1 MTPERLAFS
10 TRITKYTKKELIS
23 LAVEQYDRICEM
35 EIRDK
40 ENSRINTEAHIS
52 YKKLESELTDLKKE
66 NLTLKAALQKE
77 IDKNLVLNRKVYGR
91 ATEKFIDS
99 LQGTNGEEHI
109 DEAETEDNE
118 QDGHP
123 SRVIDITALQGKPVH
138 AETEGDQKTSQTSG
152 SANRFCRYHGQGK
165 QAGTHNKL
173 NAAADS
179 LPQDVHYQFDPEAY
193 DEKYGEGNWRIAFWQ
208 ETKTIEKLPLS
219 YYQKVVYTPVISSG
233 LEHVLSNEQTPP
245 HLINRSLA
253 SPSLVADIFYRK
265 VFLSLP
271 NGRQERDYKI
281 SGLPLSKQTM
291 IQWTNQLTQ
300 EVLTVPYQYLST
312 LLLRLKY
319 TQNDET
325 YMQVNKDGR
334 GAGSKSFLW
343 VHCSSELLDCPPIII
358 FCYEKTRGTDHLRKF
373 FKEFSGYITCDAYA
387 AYQTFAKEHPET
399 DDVTGCMMHCR
410 RYFAIAFF
418 VHDFKNLSDQQILE
432 LPETTAILKIK
443 EIYSE
448 ENKLKGLSAE
458 DRLRERQAK
467 VRPKVDEFFR
477 YVHELAESGGVFSD
491 RMNAAITYAVN
502 QEERLRMFL
511 RDGNIP
517 IDNGH
522 VERVI
527 SSFSVGRA
535 NWKFS
540 DTIPGAESMA
550 ILYSLAETAKAN
562 NADVRLYFQ
571 YLLEKVPR
579 YQDLNGAVKDDKV
592 LETFTPWSDTYRQ
605 YEKEQKQSAA
615 ERFQMMFP
623 QPIRPKTPKKRAEK
637 IA

>member
-1 MTPERLAFS
+1 MTPERLAFNARIIEY
-10 TRITKYTKKELIS
+10 TRKELIS
-23 LAVEQYDRICEM
+23 LAVEQYDRICEL
-35 EIRDK
+35 EIREK

-52 YKKLESELTDLKKE
+52 YKKLESEVTDLKKE
-66 NLTLKAALQKE
+66 NLSLKVALQKE

-418 VHDFKNLSDQQILE
+418 VHDFKDLSDQQILE

-448 ENKLKGLSAE
+448 ENKLKGLNFEITESSMM
-458 DRLRERQAK
+458 DIGLFHNVMQRLINAGS
-467 VRPKVDEFFR
+467 FFSLDD
-477 YVHELAESGGVFSD
+477 YGTGFSNLINVLSLPFHTVKID
-491 RMNAAITYAVN
+491 KSIAWAYFQGNDQVLPEII
-502 QEERLRMFL
+502 RMFL
-511 RDGNIP
+511 NRNLQILVEGVETQEMAQKLIEMQCQLEQGYYFSRPIP
-517 IDNGH
+517 
-522 VERVI
+522 EQ
-527 SSFSVGRA
+527 SFL
-535 NWKFS
+535 KYLKDFS
-540 DTIPGAESMA
+540 
-550 ILYSLAETAKAN
+550 
-562 NADVRLYFQ
+562 
-571 YLLEKVPR
+571 
-579 YQDLNGAVKDDKV
+579 
-592 LETFTPWSDTYRQ
+592 
-605 YEKEQKQSAA
+605 
-615 ERFQMMFP
+615 
-623 QPIRPKTPKKRAEK
+623 
-637 IA
+637 